1 MDANATTPLL
11 PEVVEAMRPY
21 WMERF
26 GNASSIHLDG
36 QQARAAVDRA
46 RATLAEFFN
55 CHDAE
60 VVFNSGGTE
69 GDNTAIF
76 GLLRPGDHFI
86 TTSIEHSAVLQAAT
100 RVAERGV
107 ETTFVAPGAS
117 GLIDPAAIESALRP
131 ETRLISVMLANNET
145 GVLQPVEE
153 IGKIAKAAGVFFH
166 IDAVQGA
173 GKVSLDVRR
182 FGCHLCSVSAHKMHG
197 PKGVGAMFVRRGTPI
212 ESLLVGGSHERRRRA
227 GTENVPGIVGLAKA
241 AELAM
246 HSLEDGTMERL
257 AVLRDRL
264 EAGILELPG
273 TGVNGALSIGCHP
286 ERVQR
291 VEGPASSSAP
301 EGRHENSPGQA
312 QRSPGKDANIDLA
325 PRRGAANAFVHQE
338 PFNSAHRVSRA
349 SNPANLLTRDHR
361 EAVAN
366 PLNDLPG
373 LSHSGERI
381 GNIVSPIDHVHG
393 ESDNPIPR
401 VANTTN
407 IWFDHLE
414 GEALVIALDLKG
426 VAVSGG
432 SACHSGAT
440 EPSHVLLAMG
450 LDKTRARASLRFS
463 LLKTAT
469 DADVDY
475 ALKVIPEA
483 VAHLR
488 AISPV
493 AAGTAG

>member
-11 PEVVEAMRPY
+11 PEVMEAMRPY
-21 WMERF
+21 WIERF

-36 QQARAAVDRA
+36 QQAHSAVDRA

-76 GLLRPGDHFI
+76 GLLRPGDHFV
-86 TTSIEHSAVLQAAT
+86 TSSIEHSAILAA
-100 RVAERGV
+100 AERMAAFGV
-107 ETTFVAPGAS
+107 ETTFVAPTAS
-117 GLIDPAAIESALRP
+117 GLIDPAAIERALRP

-153 IGKIAKAAGVFFH
+153 IGKIAKAAGAFFH

-173 GKVSLDVRR
+173 GKVPLDVRR
-182 FGCHLCSVSAHKMHG
+182 FGCHLCSISAHKMHG
-197 PKGVGAMFVRRGTPI
+197 PKGVGALFVRRGTPL
-212 ESLLVGGSHERRRRA
+212 EPLVVGGSHERRRRA

-246 HSLEDGTMERL
+246 HSLEDGTMERV
-257 AVLRDRL
+257 AALRDRL

-273 TGVNGALSIGCHP
+273 TGVNGATTPGAP
-286 ERVQR
+286 
-291 VEGPASSSAP
+291 GPDFRTWEST
-301 EGRHENSPGQA
+301 
-312 QRSPGKDANIDLA
+312 
-325 PRRGAANAFVHQE
+325 
-338 PFNSAHRVSRA
+338 
-349 SNPANLLTRDHR
+349 NP
-361 EAVAN
+361 V
-366 PLNDLPG
+366 
-373 LSHSGERI
+373 
-381 GNIVSPIDHVHG
+381 
-393 ESDNPIPR
+393 PR

-407 IWFDHLE
+407 IWFNHLE

-440 EPSHVLLAMG
+440 EPSHVLMAMG

-469 DADVDY
+469 EADVDY
-475 ALKVIPEA
+475 VLKVVPEA

>member
-1 MDANATTPLL
+1 MTRVYMDANATTPLM
-11 PEVVEAMRPY
+11 PEVMEAMRPY

-36 QQARAAVDRA
+36 QQAHSAVDRA

-86 TTSIEHSAVLQAAT
+86 TTSIEHSAILRA
-100 RVAERGV
+100 AERMSQFGV
-107 ETTFVAPGAS
+107 AVTFVAPLPS
-117 GLIDPAAIESALRP
+117 GLIDPTAIESALRP

-153 IGKIAKAAGVFFH
+153 IGKIARAAGAFFH

-173 GKVSLDVRR
+173 GKVPLDVRR
-182 FGCHLCSVSAHKMHG
+182 FGCHLCSISAHKMHG
-197 PKGVGAMFVRRGTPI
+197 PKGVGALFVRRGTPL
-212 ESLLVGGSHERRRRA
+212 EPLLVGGSHERRRRA

-246 HSLEDGTMERL
+246 HSLEDGTMERV
-257 AVLRDRL
+257 AALRDRL
-264 EAGILELPG
+264 EAEILALPG
-273 TGVNGALSIGCHP
+273 TGVNGG
-286 ERVQR
+286 
-291 VEGPASSSAP
+291 
-301 EGRHENSPGQA
+301 
-312 QRSPGKDANIDLA
+312 DA
-325 PRRGAANAFVHQE
+325 R
-338 PFNSAHRVSRA
+338 
-349 SNPANLLTRDHR
+349 
-361 EAVAN
+361 
-366 PLNDLPG
+366 
-373 LSHSGERI
+373 
-381 GNIVSPIDHVHG
+381 
-393 ESDNPIPR
+393 R

-426 VAVSGG
+426 IAVSGG

-440 EPSHVLLAMG
+440 EPSHVLMAMG

-469 DADVDY
+469 EADVDY
-475 ALKVIPEA
+475 VLQVFPEA